1 MSEFAGSVQIKVPV
15 HQVWTFISD
24 PENLRM
30 WGRHVSEVAVTSQGP
45 LVVGSTVRLRMSG
58 QPLEARIIALVTEQ
72 MFALEFTSGP
82 IKGSIVSYVLEA
94 AEGGTRLTREF
105 VLRLGGAWK
114 LVYPLFR
121 LREIRGREAGMAN
134 IKRLLES
141 KARSPQ
147 PRPTQA

>member
-1 MSEFAGSVQIKVPV
+1 MNIRRSIVYFGYLGDEGTDDEI
-15 HQVWTFISD
+15 
-24 PENLRM
+24 
-30 WGRHVSEVAVTSQGP
+30 
-45 LVVGSTVRLRMSG
+45 VRLRLGFMESQLQWLSDLIVMSG